1 MTIPWGRVWL
11 TLATLAAAALAV
23 GFVLHYL
30 GILVTA

>member
-30 GILVTA
+30 GLWVTA

>member
-11 TLATLAAAALAV
+11 TLATVVAVALATA
-23 GFVLHYL
+23 FILHYL